1 MVEFK
6 KIHEDKRGAIYA
18 IMGLLENDKE
28 FAFLEV
34 KKDYAR
40 GGCFH
45 SKDEH
50 LAVIKG
56 KIKLILGKE
65 EKIISQGEST
75 LIPAKTPHAFIGLK
89 DSIVAEWGIT
99 TQEKQS
105 DIKNPELRAK
115 VDEINRN
122 IKNRKQI
129 I

>member
-6 KIHEDKRGAIYA
+6 KIHEDKRGAIHVL
-18 IMGLLENDKE
+18 MDFLEDGKE

-34 KKDYAR
+34 KKGYAR

-56 KIKLILGKE
+56 KIKLILGEE
-65 EKIISQGEST
+65 EKIISQGESIF
-75 LIPAKTPHAFIGLK
+75 IPSKTPHAFIGV
-89 DSIVAEWGIT
+89 DDSSIVAEWGIT

-105 DIKNPELRAK
+105 DIKDPELRSK
-115 VDEINRN
+115 VDEINE
-122 IKNRKQI
+122 KLHE
-129 I
+129 